1 MARATGIS
9 TAQLSR
15 WWSEA
20 GIQPHR
26 VRTFRL
32 SDDSRFKAK
41 LRDVVAVLKKRV
53 PGTVRLSVDENPD
66 AGPGTHAGG
75 PARAPGHAATRT
87 HDYRHH
93 STLALLAALD
103 LDTGQE
109 VHLHFHF
116 HFTPTYASWLNPV
129 EYWFS
134 ALQRHVLAHS
144 SFAGAGYPQSLR
156 AGPQPPSRTPAMG
169 RDRRCHPAQI

>member
-1 MARATGIS
+1 MQALERM
-9 TAQLSR
+9 Q
-15 WWSEA
+15 
-20 GIQPHR
+20 
-26 VRTFRL
+26 
-32 SDDSRFKAK
+32 
-41 LRDVVAVLKKRV
+41 
-53 PGTVRLSVDENPD
+53 
-66 AGPGTHAGG
+66 GG

-144 SFAGAGYPQSLR
+144 SFAGAGLSSVVTCGAATAKPDPRNGTRPPMPSCTDRTDLKNLR
-156 AGPQPPSRTPAMG
+156 SGARNFRHEHQGIRSPPVQDQVVACSAW
-169 RDRRCHPAQI
+169 C